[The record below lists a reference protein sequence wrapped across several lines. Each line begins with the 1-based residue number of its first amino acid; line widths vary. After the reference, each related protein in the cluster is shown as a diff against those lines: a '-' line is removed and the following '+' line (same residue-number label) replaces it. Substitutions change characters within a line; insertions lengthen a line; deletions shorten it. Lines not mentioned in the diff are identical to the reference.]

1 VLRAA
6 CRQLAEWMLVSDCP
20 LSMTVNVSP
29 RQLDD
34 PDFIAELRDVL
45 RETGIRP
52 SSLCLELT
60 ESAVM
65 EREGDTVEALQ
76 RIRAMGV
83 YVAIDDFG
91 TEYSSLARL
100 RGLPVEVL
108 KIDRSFIDGLPA
120 ESGDTAIVTSILSLA
135 LAMGKHVIAEGV
147 ERPEQA
153 AALRDMGCTVA
164 QGYLFSAPVDPW
176 EILPL
181 LGRSLWQS
189 PALRAVPAT
198 TAGSAGKVRRGHR
211 SFIDEFLDHIGAPMG
226 VKPGGA
232 P

>member
-1 VLRAA
+1 MCCA
-6 CRQLAEWMLVSDCP
+6 
-20 LSMTVNVSP
+20 
-29 RQLDD
+29 
-34 PDFIAELRDVL
+34 
-45 RETGIRP
+45 RP
-52 SSLCLELT
+52 ASVPPALCLELT
-60 ESAVM
+60 ESALM
-65 EREGDTVEALQ
+65 DRETDTVEVLE

-164 QGYLFSAPVDPW
+164 QGYLFSMPVDPW

-181 LGRSLWQS
+181 LGRPLWQS
-189 PALRAVPAT
+189 PAQRAAAAAARGTADKRGAGIVPSSMNSST
-198 TAGSAGKVRRGHR
+198 TSARPWVRSRTAPHEFAGAHRRHRQPADRLGLLGAGPAQPV
-211 SFIDEFLDHIGAPMG
+211 
-226 VKPGGA
+226 GGA
-232 P
+232 